1 MQMKR
6 KKILTETMRMNT
18 TERMTMTMTIKMV
31 SIEEENQE
39 VGEGIEIKMM
49 KNTKIMAI
57 LQIQN

>member
-1 MQMKR
+1 MKR